1 MGGRKRGDGFGDA
14 AASFSPRAV
23 APSSSENGKGRGK
36 QLRFFFCRRRRD
48 PDRWGPQVWREPERA
63 AAWPRGRERDS
74 NSHVFCLRGRRIF
87 GAHAIG
93 CQTGRAIWA
102 STKHDYFNMTRTQHV

>member
-36 QLRFFFCRRRRD
+36 QLRFFFFFCRGAEILTGGARKY
-48 PDRWGPQVWREPERA
+48 GESQ
-63 AAWPRGRERDS
+63 
-74 NSHVFCLRGRRIF
+74 RGRRRGPV
-87 GAHAIG
+87 GARGIPIPTFFVCGAVG
-93 CQTGRAIWA
+93 
-102 STKHDYFNMTRTQHV
+102 FPQHSSYNILLALNFIL